1 MVSKFVSKFESIMC
15 HSKLKT
21 GYLGMLNSH
30 ALGVLPY
37 KNVWF
42 CAIFTITLHLHFL
55 HVKLVCVIEINCNI
69 YLEKKKKFS
78 KDKDSFCSS
87 FHVPVHHPVFIAVY
101 AGFSESSCS
110 CFHWSQCTIIFLQF
124 SLGYSQSTVKHK
136 QDTRDRPYLS
146 TVGPHQRASA
156 CQQFL

>member
-1 MVSKFVSKFESIMC
+1 MISKFVSKFESITC

-42 CAIFTITLHLHFL
+42 CAIFTIKLHVHFL
-55 HVKLVCVIEINCNI
+55 HVKLVCVIEINCNKDQ
-69 YLEKKKKFS
+69 EKKKKKFS
-78 KDKDSFCSS
+78 KDKYSFCSS
-87 FHVPVHHPVFIAVY
+87 FHVPVHLPVSIAVY
-101 AGFSESSCS
+101 PGFSESSYS
-110 CFHWSQCTIIFLQF
+110 CFHWSECTIIFLQF
-124 SLGYSQSTVKHK
+124 SLGYSRSTVKHK

-146 TVGPHQRASA
+146 TVGPFQRASA
-156 CQQFL
+156 CQ